1 MDTAVKQPPSNS
13 GSRWD
18 GAMLLGVPGTAFV
31 DDRFFLGCF
40 VDIGFFFSVFF
51 LRFKNCN

>member
-18 GAMLLGVPGTAFV
+18 GGMLVVGVPGTAFV
-31 DDRFFLGCF
+31 DDRFFLMLCRH
-40 VDIGFFFSVFF
+40 FFFPYFF
-51 LRFKNCN
+51 